1 MGLLLVRQRIRRS
14 PANGFPRAR
23 LHRILATMAWTKSPQ
38 GLVDLFAVSLPDAP
52 GLERRKMF
60 GYPAAFVNG
69 NMFAGL
75 FQDVAFARLP
85 PGLQAELE
93 REHGAR
99 HFEVMPG
106 RPMRAYTALPDA
118 VLEDEARLAE
128 VLYAACVF
136 TSSLPPKAKRP
147 RKGAA

>member
-1 MGLLLVRQRIRRS
+1 LG
-14 PANGFPRAR
+14 NGFPRAGV
-23 LHRILATMAWTKSPQ
+23 HRILALMAWTKSPQ
-38 GLVDLFAVSLPDAP
+38 GLIDLFSVSLPDAP

-93 REHGAR
+93 REHGAH
-99 HFEVMPG
+99 HFEPMPG
-106 RPMRAYTALPDA
+106 RPMRAYTALPDE
-118 VLEDEARLAE
+118 VVEDEARFAQL
-128 VLYAACVF
+128 LQAACSF
-136 TSSLPPKAKRP
+136 ASGLPPKVKKP